1 MKEINVER
9 IASEVKRLCIE
20 AACDLPV
27 DVEKLIVH
35 AAQTEESDF
44 GKYAME
50 KVCRNVK
57 IARENEAAHVSGHRH
72 GHRVRRDRPG
82 RAHYR
87 RSSGG
92 RINKGVSEGYVDGTC
107 ASQP

>member
-57 IARENEAAHVSGHRH
+57 IARENEAPMCQDTRTCTLQAVFWRTPST
-72 GHRVRRDRPG
+72 
-82 RAHYR
+82 RACPKAT
-87 RSSGG
+87 ST
-92 RINKGVSEGYVDGTC
+92 GTC